1 MKQERD
7 SKMKLIVS
15 NKTELKPS
23 EIKISEPETDKVYQS
38 NPVKSNLYSK
48 LLAYRQ
54 SQKKFNVQDLIRDS
68 LK

>member
-15 NKTELKPS
+15 NETELQPS
-23 EIKISEPETDKVYQS
+23 EVKVTEPEIDKVYQS

-54 SQKKFNVQDLIRDS
+54 SQKKFNVNDLIRDS